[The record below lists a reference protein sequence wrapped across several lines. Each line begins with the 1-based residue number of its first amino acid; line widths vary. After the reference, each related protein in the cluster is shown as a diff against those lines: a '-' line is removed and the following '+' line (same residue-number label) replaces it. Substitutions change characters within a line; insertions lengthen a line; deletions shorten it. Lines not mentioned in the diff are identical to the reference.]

1 MRRTQISQWLFP
13 VDAGTNRSLWVEDQE
28 ENKMVIMEA
37 MSAEWFTKTSCA
49 ITELWE
55 ISLCLKATS
64 LATPRNIEKL
74 SGENFLPYPKGQLL
88 FLGLAVWV
96 GKLPFSLRIYSP
108 SLCTQLYVWG
118 SCPVYTGPL
127 DSLVLSLLVGFGEYT
142 ISLEGLKA

>member
-1 MRRTQISQWLFP
+1 M
-13 VDAGTNRSLWVEDQE
+13 
-28 ENKMVIMEA
+28 
-37 MSAEWFTKTSCA
+37 
-49 ITELWE
+49 
-55 ISLCLKATS
+55 KATS
-64 LATPRNIEKL
+64 LTAPRNIEEF

-118 SCPVYTGPL
+118 SCPVYTVPL